1 MPPTPPGGDVA
12 GANPAVVP
20 IGTVISAGD
29 WDFSFNGISNFTF
42 GSFGG
47 APPSR
52 GRYEIILITV
62 GNTGDAPAQ
71 IPDGALV
78 IKDAQGRVY
87 DFNRAA
93 SVDYFNRFPNSGDQP
108 ADAEFAPSNVLSS
121 VPLLFDVAT
130 NSTNLVLFSRDNLEQ
145 GFLIR

>member
-1 MPPTPPGGDVA
+1 VA

-20 IGTVISAGD
+20 NGNVIDAGN
-29 WDFSFNGISNFTF
+29 WDFSYNGISNFAT
-42 GSFGG
+42 GPYGG

-52 GRYEIILITV
+52 GRYEIVLITV
-62 GNTGDAPAQ
+62 RNNGNAPAQ

-78 IKDAQGRVY
+78 IKDGQGRVY

-93 SVDYFNRFPNSGDQP
+93 SVDYFNRIPGSGDLP
-108 ADAEFAPSNVLSS
+108 ADAEFPPSNLLSS
-121 VPLLFDVAT
+121 VPLLFDVSSDAT
-130 NSTNLVLFSRDNLEQ
+130 DLVLFSRDNLAQ